1 MGRVQCNRR
10 LTKWKVKSSM
20 AFRAQGRHFSFAEC
34 HSLSKNISAS
44 VDGKCQSLK
53 HVSKATQPDSRVP
66 KSLTLL
72 PYTMLV
78 PNSAVTMPG
87 KVTTYE
93 EPRHSGTAQPQPS
106 PVSPIY
112 IRRAKLQQL
121 ACLMEPYEKSLYLY
135 ACSIK
140 NCTHLQSETSHSV
153 VLHQDIQHKL
163 LCVCSALQE
172 QPIGLMSNQ
181 GQDSTLNICTETPND
196 IWAETME
203 KGPVI

>member
-1 MGRVQCNRR
+1 
-10 LTKWKVKSSM
+10 
-20 AFRAQGRHFSFAEC
+20 
-34 HSLSKNISAS
+34 
-44 VDGKCQSLK
+44 
-53 HVSKATQPDSRVP
+53 
-66 KSLTLL
+66 
-72 PYTMLV
+72 
-78 PNSAVTMPG
+78 
-87 KVTTYE
+87 
-93 EPRHSGTAQPQPS
+93 
-106 PVSPIY
+106 
-112 IRRAKLQQL
+112 
-121 ACLMEPYEKSLYLY
+121 MEPYEKSLYLY

-140 NCTHLQSETSHSV
+140 NCTHLQSEASHSV